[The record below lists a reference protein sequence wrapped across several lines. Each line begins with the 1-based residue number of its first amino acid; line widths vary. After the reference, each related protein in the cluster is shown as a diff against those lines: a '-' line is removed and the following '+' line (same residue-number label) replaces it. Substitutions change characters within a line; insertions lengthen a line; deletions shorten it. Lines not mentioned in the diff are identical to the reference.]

1 MFLDGLDGVSLN
13 DFKDQFWSHEAMVG
27 EMLRRSSQTEPKAD
41 LKCLAKAL
49 VGPGQSF
56 EGCHAVLT
64 LAPDENFSDM
74 TSVRLEHGGTNNE
87 KPISNQPESHI
98 PAFYPPKRIGRK
110 TM

>member
-1 MFLDGLDGVSLN
+1 MFLDGVSLN
-13 DFKDQFWSHEAMVG
+13 NLDQFWSHEAMVG
-27 EMLRRSSQTEPKAD
+27 EMLRSATEPKAD

-87 KPISNQPESHI
+87 NSSQTNQNLIS
-98 PAFYPPKRIGRK
+98 
-110 TM
+110 